1 MLESDFAGRTQC
13 DRRRTAFTLVELL
26 VVIAIIATLIGLLLP
41 AVQSAREAARR
52 TACNN
57 NLRQIG
63 LGCLVYASA
72 NRDNLPP
79 GCGGK
84 SPSGAFQKL
93 GLFTAILPFI
103 EENMTFDAMQFTYSG
118 GNPHSDPV
126 RDQVIGAY
134 ICPSYPFP
142 KVVTGRPNAYENGAL
157 ATYAGCGGAGTGN
170 TCNVNGTYPNSGA
183 FLVSGP
189 PCDWAE
195 QRFDS
200 RRRSIRQVADGT
212 SKSFLAGEY
221 VHRDFNVNR
230 GTWQDP
236 PGNMRPWYLA
246 AYQQSE
252 GAMPDIYHV
261 KEFELSPNT
270 RTSRSAVGNFNSLPM
285 GSHHVGMT
293 YFAYLDG
300 SIRGVQDNIDQT
312 IYQSIATVKGGEL
325 VPDAY

>member
-1 MLESDFAGRTQC
+1 MNGRPVLSVNWN
-13 DRRRTAFTLVELL
+13 RRGTSGFTLVELL

-57 NLRQIG
+57 NLKQIG
-63 LGCLVYASA
+63 LGCLVYSSA

-79 GCGGK
+79 SYGGK

-93 GLFTAILPFI
+93 GFLSAILPFI
-103 EENMTFDAMQFTYSG
+103 EENSTYDAMQFTYSG
-118 GNPHSDPV
+118 GNPYSDPV
-126 RDQVIGAY
+126 RDQIVPSY
-134 ICPSYPFP
+134 ICPSYTFQ
-142 KVVTGRPNAYENGAL
+142 KVVTGARNDYENGAVT
-157 ATYAGCGGAGTGN
+157 TYSGCGGAGTGN

-195 QRFDS
+195 RRFDG
-200 RRRSIRQVADGT
+200 RRRAIRQVADGT

-221 VHRDFNVNR
+221 VHRDYNVNR

-246 AYQQSE
+246 AYQSSD
-252 GAMPDIYHV
+252 GLLPDIYHV
-261 KEFELSPNT
+261 KEFEYPPNA
-270 RTSRSAVGNFNSLPM
+270 RISRAAVGNFNSLPM
-285 GSHHVGMT
+285 GSNHMGMT
-293 YFAYLDG
+293 YFTYLDG
-300 SIRGVQDNIDQT
+300 SVRGVEDSIDLT
-312 IYQSIATVKGGEL
+312 VYQSIATVNGGEL
-325 VPDAY
+325 VPDTY